1 MGGVEDWFLSAEER
15 GNRWTRIDQGAS
27 AAGWSEGN
35 RVEVLID
42 GATYFRRLHEV
53 LCSLRADDWVHF
65 TDWEG
70 DPDERLVGPGTE
82 LATVLEELARRGVHV
97 RGLLWRSHP
106 AQVNFSEQQNTALT
120 KRVDAAGGE
129 ILLDE
134 RVRRGGS
141 HHQKLFVT
149 RHHDGPD
156 DDV

>member
-1 MGGVEDWFLSAEER
+1 MGGAEDWFLTAEER

-27 AAGWSEGN
+27 ALGWSVGN
-35 RVEVLID
+35 YVDVLVD
-42 GATYFRRLHEV
+42 GATYFRRLYEE
-53 LCSLRADDWVHF
+53 LCSLQSDDWVHF

-70 DPDERLVGPGTE
+70 DPDERLAGPGTE
-82 LATVLEELARRGVHV
+82 LASVLEELARRDVHV

-106 AQVNFSEQQNTALT
+106 AQVNFSEQQNLALT
-120 KRVDAAGGE
+120 KVVDAAGGE

-149 RHHDGPD
+149 RRQE
-156 DDV
+156 